1 MKKMNK
7 WFYAFL
13 VVAIVLVVAV
23 ATIVMMGLNKDTP
36 DPTPDYT
43 EGAETGVYYYDVADG
58 EVVLS
63 LNSGNIFSIAGPGL
77 NKSGTYTV
85 NGDQITFDFVRDE
98 DGTAPAVLA
107 NGNITLTYN
116 EVTMTFIPKVNYTV
130 SFNTNGGSA
139 VNSVSVLNG
148 KLAAKP
154 VDPTKDGHVFIGWYS
169 DSDFKTL
176 YNFAT
181 TTVAQDVT
189 VYA

>member
-13 VVAIVLVVAV
+13 AVAVVLVVAV
-23 ATIVMMGLNKDTP
+23 VMIVMMGLNNSTP

-85 NGDQITFDFVRDE
+85 EGDQIALDIVIQIRFHTGLSIRAGE
-98 DGTAPAVLA
+98 IGHI
-107 NGNITLTYN
+107 GQ
-116 EVTMTFIPKVNYTV
+116 IP
-130 SFNTNGGSA
+130 G
-139 VNSVSVLNG
+139 
-148 KLAAKP
+148 
-154 VDPTKDGHVFIGWYS
+154 
-169 DSDFKTL
+169 
-176 YNFAT
+176 
-181 TTVAQDVT
+181 
-189 VYA
+189 